1 MQLEA
6 AVSDAALFVLIFGG
20 FFILR
25 IIAATVVFCWILPKG
40 DRCPNCDAP
49 TLRVESRFAD
59 RVMPW
64 FRKSWC
70 LRCGWQGMMRRG
82 PTTPQPSAER
92 ELTRKH

>member
-1 MQLEA
+1 M
-6 AVSDAALFVLIFGG
+6 SDAELFVLIFGG

-25 IIAATVVFCWILPKG
+25 IIAATVVFCWILPRG

-49 TLRVESRFAD
+49 TLRVESKFVD
-59 RVMPW
+59 RVLPW

-82 PTTPQPSAER
+82 EPTPQPSTDR
-92 ELTRKH
+92 ELSRKH